1 MVDDDA
7 YYALRADEPVD
18 EGVARVVRGC
28 VDDAVARV
36 DDALAGD
43 PDPGDEAVHEALHE
57 TRKRCKEVRAAA
69 RLVRGAYPDYSET
82 NAHFRDLA
90 RELSEIRDATALV
103 ETYGE
108 FVAPLLDDPEPFRER
123 LVERRDAL
131 ARDRDVLGRLA
142 SARETLLAGRE
153 TYAEAPFELSE
164 SGFAAV
170 EGGLKRSY
178 RRGRD
183 RLADAAAEPET
194 EAFHEWRKR
203 VKYHWYHTLLLKGLW
218 PREMATRATELKR
231 LSDHLGDEHDLA
243 VFVESLATEPALA
256 REAPDDLLAAV
267 AERRAGLQSR
277 AFPLG
282 RRTHAEPPGALA
294 ERFGRYWTVW
304 RAEVTDEAGAIPA
317 ELRALDEALALA
329 STDGAG
335 ESTADGSGDEG

>member
-18 EGVARVVRGC
+18 EGIARVVRGC

-43 PDPGDEAVHEALHE
+43 PDPGDDAVHEALHE

-82 NAHFRDLA
+82 NAYFRDLA
-90 RELSEIRDATALV
+90 RELSPLRDATALV

-108 FVAPLLDDPEPFRER
+108 FVAPLLDDPAPFRER

-131 ARDRDVLGRLA
+131 ARERDVLDRLA
-142 SARETLLAGRE
+142 AARESLVEGRE
-153 TYAEAPFELSE
+153 RYAAEPVALTD

-170 EGGLKRSY
+170 EGGLAKSY

-183 RLADAAAEPET
+183 RLADAAASPET

-243 VFVESLATEPALA
+243 VFVETLATEPALA
-256 REAPDDLLAAV
+256 SEAPDDLLAAV
-267 AERRAGLQSR
+267 AERRTGLQSR

-282 RRTHAEPPGALA
+282 RRTHAEPPDALA
-294 ERFGRYWTVW
+294 ERFGRYWGVW
-304 RAEVTDEAGAIPA
+304 RADVTDEDGTIPA

-329 STDGAG
+329 STDGGGAG
-335 ESTADGSGDEG
+335 RGAGG